1 MSSDYVS
8 SPIENGT
15 GNQNQNH
22 SGFHTQE
29 APITNEAIR
38 KRDIDQSTGSASLVV
53 QYVAKK
59 VIKKETNLKGYMTIT
74 AHYVDPNWKLHKRVI
89 NFCHIPPPH
98 TGLMISD
105 AIFSCLNAW
114 GIENKISTITLDNAS
129 SNDSA
134 VRHLKDSFSLK
145 GYEYPTSNIF
155 LPEIW
160 KIKELLLSTCV
171 DDSEFM
177 RNMAMKMKV
186 NFDKYWSECNLLMA
200 IASVLDLRYK
210 MYLIHFCFPK
220 IYLIDAEAKRNADF
234 VVKTLHELYTHY
246 AANHCKG
253 QSSGS
258 LPATSCVASAV
269 QLTGGLNMTKSIA
282 EFNSWDQGIDH
293 VSPLKSDIDVYLE
306 EVRYICSAG
315 ESFDALQ
322 WWKSNILKFR
332 VLLEM
337 AKDILYVPITT
348 VASESKFS
356 AGGRVLDQ
364 YRSSLKPNTVEALI
378 CTSDWLR
385 AEYKISNSAPSTMFD
400 EEGDLTDSSG
410 YSSSSLLD

>member
-1 MSSDYVS
+1 MSSDFVS

-29 APITNEAIR
+29 APIANETIR
-38 KRDIDQSTGSASLVV
+38 KRDIDQSTGSTSLVV
-53 QYVAKK
+53 QYIAKK
-59 VIKKETNLKGYMTIT
+59 VRKKKANLKGYMTIT
-74 AHYVDPNWKLHKRVI
+74 AHYVDPNWKLQKRVI

-114 GIENKISTITLDNAS
+114 GIENKISNITLDNAS

-145 GYEYPTSNIF
+145 GNLYFGGKIFHVRCCAHVLNLMVQDGLGMIGDVISNVRDSVKYLKGSPSRLHRFNEIARQCQLSNVKKLMDPLFHSMPSEDDWEKIVKVIRFLEVFHEATTIFSGYEYPTSNIF

-186 NFDKYWSECNLLMA
+186 NFDKYWSEYNLLMA

-210 MYLIHFCFPK
+210 MYLIHLCFPK
-220 IYLIDAEAKRNADF
+220 IYLIDVEAKRNADL

-269 QLTGGLNMTKSIA
+269 QLTGGLNMTKNIA
-282 EFNSWDQGIDH
+282 EFNSWAQGIDH

-306 EVRYICSAG
+306 EGRYI
-315 ESFDALQ
+315 
-322 WWKSNILKFR
+322 
-332 VLLEM
+332 
-337 AKDILYVPITT
+337 
-348 VASESKFS
+348 
-356 AGGRVLDQ
+356 
-364 YRSSLKPNTVEALI
+364 
-378 CTSDWLR
+378 
-385 AEYKISNSAPSTMFD
+385 
-400 EEGDLTDSSG
+400 
-410 YSSSSLLD
+410 